1 MKMVRRVSSFI
12 TKGTVILHCSLG
24 FKSTWMLFLRLGSC
38 KSWERMWIAASM
50 FWRWAIIEALM
61 MMMMMMALRH
71 EASVANR
78 GFLPFPAQTGASSA
92 ALGRP
97 NARLV
102 PGCAFKRQSETTSRL
117 HFQPKETK
125 RQCNSERVS
134 WRKLLE
140 STGNEQIYA
149 NALQSNAMKLAN
161 IIFYRIP
168 MQSIFEWQH
177 AATKKNRKWL
187 KISPGFIIS
196 ISSAVCLCWSSP
208 CSKMA
213 CAWATAPRWPLR
225 QVATKA
231 RNGGRGSDH
240 ETAKLVLHQI
250 LGIFHH
256 LAQIAKIDLR
266 NDLS

>member
-1 MKMVRRVSSFI
+1 
-12 TKGTVILHCSLG
+12 
-24 FKSTWMLFLRLGSC
+24 
-38 KSWERMWIAASM
+38 
-50 FWRWAIIEALM
+50 
-61 MMMMMMALRH
+61 MALRH

-78 GFLPFPAQTGASSA
+78 GFLPFPTQTGASSA

-177 AATKKNRKWL
+177 VATKKNRKWL

-196 ISSAVCLCWSSP
+196 ISSAVRLCWSSP

-213 CAWATAPRWPLR
+213 CAWATVPRWPLR
-225 QVATKA
+225 RQVFQSTKRRPGLGP
-231 RNGGRGSDH
+231 RNGQTGAAPNPRNLSAPGADRQDRSSKRK
-240 ETAKLVLHQI
+240 AKTI
-250 LGIFHH
+250 RTSYI
-256 LAQIAKIDLR
+256 KIYKTISYKL
-266 NDLS
+266 

>member
-1 MKMVRRVSSFI
+1 MMMMMV
-12 TKGTVILHCSLG
+12 
-24 FKSTWMLFLRLGSC
+24 
-38 KSWERMWIAASM
+38 
-50 FWRWAIIEALM
+50 M

-78 GFLPFPAQTGASSA
+78 GFLPFPTQTGASSA

-177 AATKKNRKWL
+177 VATKKKQKVVENFTGFHHFHFL
-187 KISPGFIIS
+187 GSVPLLVQSMFQNGLCLGHGATMAVAPGGNQS
-196 ISSAVCLCWSSP
+196 
-208 CSKMA
+208 
-213 CAWATAPRWPLR
+213 
-225 QVATKA
+225 TKRRPGLGP
-231 RNGGRGSDH
+231 RNGQTGAAPNH
-240 ETAKLVLHQI
+240 
-250 LGIFHH
+250 
-256 LAQIAKIDLR
+256 R
-266 NDLS
+266 NLSAPGADRQDRSSKRS